1 MSLTILYPPRL
12 CNSSD
17 AEGLGFGFETGCG
30 GVGVKDIQGSY
41 RIKVLSKM
49 RGSDIAIP
57 YGWCLKVLEVYAPQT
72 ALKPF

>member
-1 MSLTILYPPRL
+1 M
-12 CNSSD
+12 
-17 AEGLGFGFETGCG
+17 
-30 GVGVKDIQGSY
+30 KDIQGSY